1 MTEEVVV
8 LVAIGLNHQ
17 GIHARELPYGIAGHS
32 HEVHILQNEFRI
44 DSYLYEELER
54 VDKTEWQSEGPRS
67 VNVFDPLI
75 EADYRQGI
83 NDQSQYDRKGIF
95 EVWDSTHILIQSF
108 GPYEQVIL

>member
-17 GIHARELPYGIAGHS
+17 GIHARELPYGVAGHS

-44 DSYLYEELER
+44 DSYLYEELEC

-83 NDQSQYDRKGIF
+83 NDQSQHDREGIF
-95 EVWDSTHILIQSF
+95 EVWDSPHILIQSF
-108 GPYEQVIL
+108 SPYEQVIL